1 MTSTN
6 AHLQIVN
13 AYLVEYFARAR
24 FEGNA
29 LSPLVNQFTL
39 YYVYIFFISLVSW
52 TIATAAFIHT
62 ASRISRQIKTEYFA
76 AVLRQNMAIFD
87 DAGTG
92 DISSH
97 LNANTIQEAMSAKLA
112 TSIAAIGNLA
122 GTIAVCFA
130 LDWAL
135 AFILSWSF
143 ILRTVVLVL
152 TGKATARYSSQSLD
166 ASSAGSMVVEEALG
180 NIKTT
185 TALGL
190 QSHVHKTYLK
200 YLRKASKHGFVL
212 KILNSSMISLCVA
225 SGYINVALGFWQGSR
240 RLTEGITP
248 FANVVA
254 IAIVLKSAA
263 FVVLNVGSNLEA
275 FNMGINAA
283 GRMHSMIDRVSP
295 VESTSGNVLGNV
307 DGAIEL
313 RNIKHIYPHR
323 REVTVLDNV
332 SITFPARKMTAIV
345 GPSGSG
351 KSSIASLILRFYN
364 PVAGDIFLDGSHNI
378 ASLDLQWLRQQ
389 IHFVG
394 QEPFLF
400 NKTIY
405 ENIEFGLTGPRW
417 ERVSEKE
424 KRRLI
429 YKAAEVA
436 QAHQFISTLPCGYDT
451 VLGASGSRLSGGQ
464 AQRVAIARAIV
475 SQPRI
480 LILDEATSALDGE
493 TEARVLS
500 AMSESC
506 EECTRIVIAHRLST
520 VRDADKI
527 IVLRSG
533 HVAEEGTHSGLME
546 KRSDY
551 FELVNA
557 QSGGQRDNEG
567 LSSSKKENFDKTLH
581 KVDLEDSE
589 EHTSD
594 EKDDATVLV
603 SEEFDKAEPSVSLL
617 SLLRFGWRLNHPELG
632 WMVLGLICSALAG
645 LEEPASAILF
655 AKSIASISRPVS
667 EGKEILSETS
677 LYSWMFLLLAIAAF
691 LVLTT
696 EGVIFGW
703 CSEKM
708 INRARSIALGK
719 LLRMDVSFFD
729 NNSAGA
735 LSSFL
740 SSSTTDLAGI
750 SGSALSIILICAS
763 TAVCGILAG
772 MLFGWKLALLC
783 LSLFPAQVASGYF
796 EAWLLGEFDMHTE
809 LFNQEAAELAS
820 ETLLGIRT
828 IAALSRQD
836 KVLAMFKTSLRA
848 TSARALKANLRT
860 SLLYALAQAIYY
872 AGMALTFWYGSKLII
887 RHEYEL
893 DQFIV
898 VQSSMLMSAYSAG
911 LVFSWS
917 PSIGKAIRASA
928 KLEHLLSQKSAI
940 DPSDVS
946 DCIDPGTPG
955 GRIDFDSVTFCY
967 PSRPDVAALKNL
979 SFSIAAGSNVAFVGP
994 TGSGKSTIISMIER
1008 FYDPAQGIIKLDKHS
1023 LASLQVAKYRQ
1034 CIGFVNQDPTL
1045 YNGTIKMNLLAGLN
1059 EEITRSSD
1067 AAVENA
1073 CRQANIY
1080 EFIKNL
1086 PQVLLNQNL
1095 ISLANQP

>member
-1 MTSTN
+1 M
-6 AHLQIVN
+6 
-13 AYLVEYFARAR
+13 
-24 FEGNA
+24 
-29 LSPLVNQFTL
+29 
-39 YYVYIFFISLVSW
+39 
-52 TIATAAFIHT
+52 
-62 ASRISRQIKTEYFA
+62 
-76 AVLRQNMAIFD
+76 RQNIAIFD
-87 DAGTG
+87 DAGTSE
-92 DISSH
+92 ISSH
-97 LNANTIQEAMSAKLA
+97 LNANTIQEAISAKLA
-112 TSIAAIGNLA
+112 ITIAAIGNLT

-143 ILRTVVLVL
+143 ILGTVVLVL

-166 ASSAGSMVVEEALG
+166 ASSAGNMVVEEALG

-190 QSHVHKTYLK
+190 QSHVHKTYLE
-200 YLRKASKHGFVL
+200 YLGKASKSGFVL

-248 FANVVA
+248 FASIVA

-275 FNMGINAA
+275 FNMGITAA
-283 GRMHSMIDRVSP
+283 GRMHRMIDRVSP
-295 VESTSGNVLGNV
+295 VESTSDDVLGNV

-323 REVTVLDNV
+323 PEITVLDNV
-332 SITFPARKMTAIV
+332 SVSFPAKKMTAIV

-364 PVAGDIFLDGSHNI
+364 PVTGDIFLDGSHNV
-378 ASLDLQWLRQQ
+378 ASLELQWLRQQ

-417 ERVSEKE
+417 DKVSEKE
-424 KRRLI
+424 KRRLV

-436 QAHQFISTLPCGYDT
+436 QAHHFISALPHGYDT
-451 VLGASGSRLSGGQ
+451 VLGASGSSLSGGQ

-493 TEARVLS
+493 TEAEVLS

-506 EECTRIVIAHRLST
+506 QECTRIVIAHRLST
-520 VRDADKI
+520 IRDADKI

-533 HVAEEGTHSGLME
+533 RVAEEGTHSELMAM
-546 KRSDY
+546 RSDY

-557 QSGGQRDNEG
+557 QSEDQNGNEG
-567 LSSSKKENFDKTLH
+567 LSSSENEKLEKPQDKVGS
-581 KVDLEDSE
+581 KDAE
-589 EHTSD
+589 ERISD
-594 EKDDATVLV
+594 KNDDATVLA
-603 SEEFDKAEPSVSLL
+603 SDEFDKAEPSL
-617 SLLRFGWRLNHPELG
+617 SLWSLVKFGWRLNHPEFG

-655 AKSIASISRPVS
+655 AKSIVSISRPVS
-667 EGKEILSETS
+667 EAKEILSETS
-677 LYSWMFLLLAIAAF
+677 LYSWMFLLLAMAAF

-708 INRARSIALGK
+708 TNRARSMALDK

-729 NNSAGA
+729 KNSAGA
-735 LSSFL
+735 LTSFL
-740 SSSTTDLAGI
+740 STSTTDLAGI
-750 SGSALSIILICAS
+750 SGSALSVILICAS
-763 TAVCGILAG
+763 TAVCGILVG
-772 MLFGWKLALLC
+772 MLFGWKLAMLC

-796 EAWLLGEFDMHTE
+796 EAWLLGEFEMHTE
-809 LFNQEAAELAS
+809 LFNEEAAGLAS
-820 ETLLGIRT
+820 ETLSGIRT

-836 KVLAMFKTSLRA
+836 KVLSMFKSSLKA

-860 SLLYALAQAIYY
+860 SFLYALAQAIYY

-887 RHEYEL
+887 RHEYTL

-946 DCIDPGTPG
+946 DCIEIETPK

-967 PSRPDVAALKNL
+967 PSRPDVAAVKDL

-1008 FYDPAQGIIKLDKHS
+1008 FYDPAQGTIKLDEHS
-1023 LASLQVAKYRQ
+1023 LTSLEVAKYRQ
-1034 CIGFVNQDPTL
+1034 CIGLVNQEPTL
-1045 YNGTIKMNLLAGLN
+1045 YNGTIRMNLLAGL
-1059 EEITRSSD
+1059 EDGSARTSD
-1067 AAVENA
+1067 DAVENA

-1086 PQVLLNQNL
+1086 PQVPLNQNL
-1095 ISLANQP
+1095 VSFSNVL

>member
-1 MTSTN
+1 M
-6 AHLQIVN
+6 N
-13 AYLVEYFARAR
+13 AYLIEYFARAR

-29 LSPLVNQFTL
+29 VSPLIDQFTL
-39 YYVYIFFISLVSW
+39 YYVYIFFISLASW

-62 ASRISRQIKTEYFA
+62 ASRISRKIKTEYFA

-97 LNANTIQEAMSAKLA
+97 LNASTVQEAMSAKLA
-112 TSIAAIGNLA
+112 ISIAAIGNLT

-143 ILRTVVLVL
+143 ILGTVVLVL
-152 TGKATARYSSQSLD
+152 TGKATARYSSQALE
-166 ASSAGSMVVEEALG
+166 ASSAGTMIIEEAIG

-190 QSHVHKTYLK
+190 QSHVHKTYLE

-212 KILNSSMISLCVA
+212 KLLNSSMISLCVA
-225 SGYINVALGFWQGSR
+225 SGYINVALGFWQGSK

-248 FANVVA
+248 FANLVA
-254 IAIVLKSAA
+254 ITIVLKSAA

-275 FNMGINAA
+275 FNMGITAA
-283 GRMHSMIDRVSP
+283 NRMHCMIDRVSP
-295 VESTSGNVLGNV
+295 VESNSGDILENV
-307 DGAIEL
+307 DGTIEL
-313 RNIKHIYPHR
+313 KNIRHIYPHR
-323 REVTVLDNV
+323 QEVTVLDNV
-332 SITFPARKMTAIV
+332 SVIFPARKMTAIV

-364 PVAGDIFLDGSHNI
+364 PISGDIFLDGSHNLS
-378 ASLDLQWLRQQ
+378 SLELRWLRQQ

-394 QEPFLF
+394 QEPFFF

-405 ENIEFGLTGPRW
+405 ENIEFGLTGPQW
-417 ERVSEKE
+417 ENISEKE

-429 YKAAEVA
+429 HKAAEVA
-436 QAHQFISTLPCGYDT
+436 QAHQFISALPCGYDT

-493 TEARVLS
+493 TEAKVFS
-500 AMSESC
+500 ALSESC
-506 EECTRIVIAHRLST
+506 QECTRIIITHRLST

-533 HVAEEGTHSGLME
+533 RVAEEGTHSGLMAR
-546 KRSDY
+546 RSDY

-557 QSGGQRDNEG
+557 QFGGQSDGRVHA
-567 LSSSKKENFDKTLH
+567 SSNTEKLH
-581 KVDLEDSE
+581 KPLDKAGLEDVW

-594 EKDDATVLV
+594 EKDDATVLAG
-603 SEEFDKAEPSVSLL
+603 EKFDKAEPSMSLL
-617 SLLRFGWRLNHPELG
+617 SLLRFGMRLNRPELR
-632 WMVLGLICSALAG
+632 WMALGLMCSIMAG

-655 AKSIASISRPVS
+655 AKSIVSSSRPLS

-677 LYSWMFLLLAIAAF
+677 LYSWMFFLLAMAAF

-708 INRARSIALGK
+708 INRARSMAVEK

-729 NNSAGA
+729 NKSAGA
-735 LSSFL
+735 LASFL
-740 SSSTTDLAGI
+740 STSTTDLAGI
-750 SGSALSIILICAS
+750 SGSALSVILICFS
-763 TAVCGILAG
+763 TAVCGILVG

-783 LSLFPAQVASGYF
+783 LSLFPAQVTSGYF
-796 EAWLLGEFDMHTE
+796 EAWLLGEFEIHNG
-809 LFNQEAAELAS
+809 LFNEEAAELAS
-820 ETLLGIRT
+820 ETLSGIRT

-848 TSARALKANLRT
+848 ASAQALKTNLRT
-860 SLLYALAQAIYY
+860 SFLYALAQAIYY

-928 KLEHLLSQKSAI
+928 KLDHLLSQKSTI

-946 DCIDPGTPG
+946 DFVDPGTLK
-955 GRIDFDSVTFCY
+955 GRIEFDSVTFCY
-967 PSRPDVAALKNL
+967 PSRPDVAALKGL

-1008 FYDPAQGIIKLDKHS
+1008 FYDPAQGTIKLDKHL
-1023 LASLQVAKYRQ
+1023 LASLQVGKYRK
-1034 CIGFVNQDPTL
+1034 CIGLVNQDPTL
-1045 YNGTIKMNLLAGLN
+1045 YNGTIKMNLLAGLDKEVVKSFDN
-1059 EEITRSSD
+1059 
-1067 AAVENA
+1067 AVENA

-1086 PQVLLNQNL
+1086 PQVLFNRNL
-1095 ISLANQP
+1095 ISLANQS